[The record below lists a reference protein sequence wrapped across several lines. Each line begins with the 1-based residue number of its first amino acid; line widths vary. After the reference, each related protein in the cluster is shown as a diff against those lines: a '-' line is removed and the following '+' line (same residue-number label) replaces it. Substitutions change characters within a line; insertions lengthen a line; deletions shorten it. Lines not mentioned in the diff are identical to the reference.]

1 MTPMKSNAS
10 VWVSSGAF
18 CDSWVPSQCT
28 NPCAL
33 TKCQT
38 QDICASR
45 DFSRNCLEILAAF
58 IRIIDVL
65 TAIPCSLSLKIK
77 DKRESENGNKHD
89 CMPLH
94 KLFDLLF
101 VASIN
106 CGNCLFQSLINF
118 LLMLMLLH
126 TECCDAP
133 LFIRQRT

>member
-1 MTPMKSNAS
+1 MTAIKSNAS
-10 VWVSSGAF
+10 VWVSLGAF
-18 CDSWVPSQCT
+18 CDSWVASQCT
-28 NPCAL
+28 NPCAF
-33 TKCQT
+33 TKRQT

-45 DFSRNCLEILAAF
+45 DFSQNCLEILGAF

-65 TAIPCSLSLKIK
+65 TAIPCSLSSKIK
-77 DKRESENGNKHD
+77 DKRESENGNKHN

-94 KLFDLLF
+94 KLFALLF

-133 LFIRQRT
+133 LFIHQRT

>member
-28 NPCAL
+28 NPCAF
-33 TKCQT
+33 TKHQT
-38 QDICASR
+38 QDTCASR
-45 DFSRNCLEILAAF
+45 DFSRNCLAAF
-58 IRIIDVL
+58 IRIIDIL
-65 TAIPCSLSLKIK
+65 TATPCSLSSKIK

-89 CMPLH
+89 GMPLH
-94 KLFDLLF
+94 KLFALLF
-101 VASIN
+101 IASIN

-133 LFIRQRT
+133 LFIRRHT

>member
-1 MTPMKSNAS
+1 MTPMRSNAS

-33 TKCQT
+33 TKCRT

-45 DFSRNCLEILAAF
+45 DFSQNCLEILAAF

-65 TAIPCSLSLKIK
+65 TAIPCSLSSKIK
-77 DKRESENGNKHD
+77 DERESENGNKHD

-94 KLFDLLF
+94 YLFTLLF

-106 CGNCLFQSLINF
+106 CENFLFQSLINF

-126 TECCDAP
+126 TEYCDAP
-133 LFIRQRT
+133 LFISRRT

>member
-1 MTPMKSNAS
+1 MTPIKSNAS
-10 VWVSSGAF
+10 VWVSLGAF

-28 NPCAL
+28 RPCAFM
-33 TKCQT
+33 KRWT

-45 DFSRNCLEILAAF
+45 YFSRNCLEILAAF

-65 TAIPCSLSLKIK
+65 TAIPCSLSSKIK

-89 CMPLH
+89 FMPLH
-94 KLFDLLF
+94 KLFTLLF

-126 TECCDAP
+126 TEHCDAP
-133 LFIRQRT
+133 LFIRRCT

>member
-18 CDSWVPSQCT
+18 CDSWVPSGCT

-33 TKCQT
+33 TKHWT
-38 QDICASR
+38 QDICASH
-45 DFSRNCLEILAAF
+45 EILAAF
-58 IRIIDVL
+58 IRIIDIL
-65 TAIPCSLSLKIK
+65 TAIPCSLSSKIK

-94 KLFDLLF
+94 KLFALLF
-101 VASIN
+101 IASIN
-106 CGNCLFQSLINF
+106 CRNCLFQLLINF

-126 TECCDAP
+126 TERCDAP
-133 LFIRQRT
+133 LFIR

>member
-1 MTPMKSNAS
+1 MTPMKSNTS

-28 NPCAL
+28 NPCAFM
-33 TKCQT
+33 KCWT
-38 QDICASR
+38 QDICASC
-45 DFSRNCLEILAAF
+45 DFSRNCLEILTAF

-65 TAIPCSLSLKIK
+65 TAIPCTLRSKIK
-77 DKRESENGNKHD
+77 DRRESENENKHNF
-89 CMPLH
+89 MPLH
-94 KLFDLLF
+94 KLFALLF
-101 VASIN
+101 IASIN

-133 LFIRQRT
+133 LFICQCT

>member
-10 VWVSSGAF
+10 VWVSSGAL
-18 CDSWVPSQCT
+18 CDSWVPSRCT

-33 TKCQT
+33 MKRQT

-58 IRIIDVL
+58 IRIIDIL
-65 TAIPCSLSLKIK
+65 IAIPCSLSLKIK

-94 KLFDLLF
+94 KLFALLF

-126 TECCDAP
+126 TERCDAP
-133 LFIRQRT
+133 LFIHRCT

>member
-1 MTPMKSNAS
+1 MPIKSNAS
-10 VWVSSGAF
+10 VWVSLGAF

-28 NPCAL
+28 NSCAF
-33 TKCQT
+33 TKRQT
-38 QDICASR
+38 QDSCAPR
-45 DFSRNCLEILAAF
+45 DFLQNCLEILAAL

-65 TAIPCSLSLKIK
+65 TAIPSSLSSKIK

-89 CMPLH
+89 FMPLH
-94 KLFDLLF
+94 KLFALLI

-118 LLMLMLLH
+118 LLMLKLLH

-133 LFIRQRT
+133 VFIHQRT

>member
-10 VWVSSGAF
+10 VWVSLGAF
-18 CDSWVPSQCT
+18 CDSWVPSRCT

-33 TKCQT
+33 MKHQT

-45 DFSRNCLEILAAF
+45 DFSRNCLEIMAAF
-58 IRIIDVL
+58 IRIIDIL
-65 TAIPCSLSLKIK
+65 TAIPCSLSSKIK
-77 DKRESENGNKHD
+77 DKRESENGNMHD

-94 KLFDLLF
+94 KLFALLF

-133 LFIRQRT
+133 LFIHRRT

>member
-10 VWVSSGAF
+10 FWVSLGAF

-28 NPCAL
+28 NPCAF
-33 TKCQT
+33 TKHRT
-38 QDICASR
+38 QDICASH
-45 DFSRNCLEILAAF
+45 DFSQNCLEILAAF

-65 TAIPCSLSLKIK
+65 TAITCSLSSKMK
-77 DKRESENGNKHD
+77 DKRESENENKHD
-89 CMPLH
+89 FMPLH
-94 KLFDLLF
+94 KLFALLF
-101 VASIN
+101 IASIN

-133 LFIRQRT
+133 LFIRRCT

>member
-1 MTPMKSNAS
+1 MKSNAS
-10 VWVSSGAF
+10 VWVSSRAF

-33 TKCQT
+33 MKRWT

-58 IRIIDVL
+58 IRIIDIL

-94 KLFDLLF
+94 KLIALLF

-133 LFIRQRT
+133 LFIHRRT